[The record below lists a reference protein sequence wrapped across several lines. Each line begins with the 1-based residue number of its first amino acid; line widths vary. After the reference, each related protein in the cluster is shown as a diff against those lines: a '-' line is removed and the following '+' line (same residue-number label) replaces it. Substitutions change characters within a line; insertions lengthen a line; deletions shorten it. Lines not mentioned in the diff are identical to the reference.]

1 MITLKVRGQTQRT
14 EAFLRN
20 NMKLDVKNLEQY
32 GVRGVNALAEATPMD
47 TGVTA
52 ASWDYEIIEDDN
64 SARLIWT
71 NSNVVDGVNIAAIL
85 QYGHVTN
92 NEGYV
97 PGIDYINPALKSL
110 FDECIDEVWNDRL
123 KLAVENYSNFLDTID
138 EKTEQVAMK
147 LGNAVLSVHYIPII
161 NSIPVVSKFGASG
174 ANFKTMDFTKQVFK
188 QNGRVQTVMSESI
201 KKAEIASN
209 TTRAKDFT
217 QSIINKLA
225 KMNK

>member
-71 NSNVVDGVNIAAIL
+71 NSNIVDGVNIAAIL

-92 NEGYV
+92 NDGYV

-123 KLAVENYSNFLDTID
+123 KLAVENYSNFLDTFAD
-138 EKTEQVAMK
+138 TVSEKLANVA
-147 LGNAVLSVHYIPII
+147 YIIQI
-161 NSIPVVSKFGASG
+161 GQMLPVVNKIPALQNFGSS

>member
-71 NSNVVDGVNIAAIL
+71 NSNIVDGVNIAAIL

-97 PGIDYINPALKSL
+97 PGIDYINPALASL

-123 KLAVENYSNFLDTID
+123 KLAVENYSNFLDTFAD
-138 EKTEQVAMK
+138 AVSEKLANVAYLVQIGQM
-147 LGNAVLSVHYIPII
+147 L
-161 NSIPVVSKFGASG
+161 PVVNKLPALQNFGAS

-188 QNGRVQTVMSESI
+188 QNGRVQTVMSESV

-225 KMNK
+225 KTNK

>member
-71 NSNVVDGVNIAAIL
+71 NSNIVDGVNIAAIL

-92 NEGYV
+92 NDGYV

-123 KLAVENYSNFLDTID
+123 KLAVESYSNFLDTFANTVS
-138 EKTEQVAMK
+138 EKLVNVAYVIQIGQM
-147 LGNAVLSVHYIPII
+147 L
-161 NSIPVVSKFGASG
+161 PVVNKIPALQNFGSS
-174 ANFKTMDFTKQVFK
+174 ANFKIMDFTKQVFK
-188 QNGRVQTVMSESI
+188 QNGRVQTVMSESV

>member
-1 MITLKVRGQTQRT
+1 
-14 EAFLRN
+14 
-20 NMKLDVKNLEQY
+20 MKLDVKNLEQY
-32 GVRGVNALAEATPMD
+32 GVRGVNALSEATPMD

-92 NEGYV
+92 NDGYV

-147 LGNAVLSVHYIPII
+147 LGNAALTIQYIPLV
-161 NSIPVVSKFGASG
+161 NSLPVVSKFGRSG
-174 ANFKTMDFTKQVFK
+174 ANFKTMAFDDRVFK
-188 QNGRVQTVMSESI
+188 QNGRVQTVMSESV

-209 TTRAKDFT
+209 TTRAKYLT
-217 QSIINKLA
+217 QSIINKLT
-225 KMNK
+225 KTKP